1 MMSLEPMMPPTQR
14 LKILGSGGPAPLRT
28 STVKSPNMIEIATR
42 CRHPTTG
49 KRTVLIPSD
58 HMPSRLRGRLVGK
71 GIGLHEHPTRRLNKK
86 PPPYG
91 PGSKGNLP
99 NLPGGDGPVPLEF
112 PRPIINAHKHIE
124 RHGDVD
130 NGGGPGRG
138 LKRSSPLL
146 DHQVVQRIGPLL
158 IERAPVVPVPNG
170 VRLHDL
176 LHHGSTL
183 GGQHG
188 PEQRHPILLRIGQQ
202 LPLPQALLMPSFGP
216 LGINP
221 MNLPPNSGPSLP
233 GGLLR
238 HPLNERPLDFPS
250 HVHRQH
256 GTLLGHDP
264 GLLIRDLPL
273 GQQPQGAR
281 MPPGQKPSSLQPLGS
296 SGIGQL
302 QGTGDF
308 FNGTVPLTQKNGIH
322 IRTHSRNI
330 GRRRWPLSV
339 VGNGGQQ
346 INLLGLQPPQMP
358 LHNGKRINPP
368 PRGKPLAFQI
378 IKRSSG
384 LTTGSLLPQ
393 QRGPG
398 IQRLRGHASGD
409 GHSTLNHFTHSQRT
423 PFRSPRPHQLTS
435 PPGELTPSI
444 LPHST

>member
-1 MMSLEPMMPPTQR
+1 MP
-14 LKILGSGGPAPLRT
+14 
-28 STVKSPNMIEIATR
+28 
-42 CRHPTTG
+42 
-49 KRTVLIPSD
+49 D
-58 HMPSRLRGRLVGK
+58 
-71 GIGLHEHPTRRLNKK
+71 
-86 PPPYG
+86 
-91 PGSKGNLP
+91 
-99 NLPGGDGPVPLEF
+99 
-112 PRPIINAHKHIE
+112 
-124 RHGDVD
+124 
-130 NGGGPGRG
+130 
-138 LKRSSPLL
+138 
-146 DHQVVQRIGPLL
+146 
-158 IERAPVVPVPNG
+158 
-170 VRLHDL
+170 
-176 LHHGSTL
+176 
-183 GGQHG
+183 
-188 PEQRHPILLRIGQQ
+188 
-202 LPLPQALLMPSFGP
+202 FGP
-216 LGINP
+216 LGVNP

-264 GLLIRDLPL
+264 GLLIRDLPV

-281 MPPGQKPSSLQPLGS
+281 MPPGQKPSSLQPLSS

-330 GRRRWPLSV
+330 GRRRWPLSL

-346 INLLGLQPPQMP
+346 INLLGLQPPQML

-368 PRGKPLAFQI
+368 PRGEPLAFQI

-423 PFRSPRPHQLTS
+423 PLPVPETTPTHLPARRVDSLNSPSLNVIRPGQPSNRKDERKDPTQGTPEAPRTYRTPATRKPPSHPGVLARRNRARSPRPTPQTHPRASLPGDPTFPGRPLASTPCFRGPSQGCSEAKS
-435 PPGELTPSI
+435 PQATAEGRPLHGPRKHDTEKEAGGPTAPSNSRFTEANR
-444 LPHST
+444 PWASRGRPMVSWCHCSNTFAKKPK